1 MDLEKVVCCN
11 DAIKS
16 DVVDFSTLVLRKDD
30 VIGKER
36 RGSESV
42 LKNEVKC
49 GLKSK
54 LV

>member
-36 RGSESV
+36 GRGSESV
-42 LKNEVKC
+42 VKNEVK
-49 GLKSK
+49 S
-54 LV
+54 